1 MPGGEVLAGTGRES
15 ARGCG
20 GGVATRPRVEA
31 SVRRM
36 AAGRRWCAAREQTR
50 CEREQVCARRA
61 QEQSVTDGA
70 GSAGAAERQ
79 RECGARAEVGG
90 AGGAAER
97 LRFGRVSDGTMV
109 AGCSSRTKARW
120 RRTARSAEVEQ

>member
-1 MPGGEVLAGTGRES
+1 MLMVYIE
-15 ARGCG
+15 AR
-20 GGVATRPRVEA
+20 ALEQ
-31 SVRRM
+31 
-36 AAGRRWCAAREQTR
+36 ARHRQTR